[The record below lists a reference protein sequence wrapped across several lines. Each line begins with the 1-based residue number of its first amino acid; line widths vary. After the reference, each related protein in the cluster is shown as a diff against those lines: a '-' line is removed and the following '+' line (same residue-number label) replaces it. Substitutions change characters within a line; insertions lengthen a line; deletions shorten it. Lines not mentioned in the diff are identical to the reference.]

1 MDLKKKKSG
10 NLHSIFVAVQL
21 FHSKVITLNL
31 RSSAIV
37 SFKEKLQTSFFH
49 CNFALYPSFSK
60 VTYTPHPYSA
70 YTLCFPSFRCLFFS
84 KTSLE
89 SIPLDN
95 DKAVFCKKQSYC
107 VSYLSMFALGV
118 DNQF

>member
-37 SFKEKLQTSFFH
+37 SFKQKLQTSFFH
-49 CNFALYPSFSK
+49 CNFALYPPFFK

-70 YTLCFPSFRCLFFS
+70 YTLCFPSFPCPFFS

-95 DKAVFCKKQSYC
+95 DKAAFCKKQSYC